1 MTAPEGAN
9 LFRVQNKDTKHEHK
23 VNTEKHTCTCD
34 YFIEHKQPCRHMCVV
49 FHETRRLGDSPE
61 NTMAT
66 FQQFWP
72 SWALST
78 SLSVYCKKSVKR
90 PTILPGAF
98 TGGDAD
104 RILPPAQRK
113 PKGRPRKKR
122 IARNPTKRSRQ
133 EGRIINPWYNSH
145 VARPIPS
152 PNDNNRDQPQKR
164 MRDSGV

>member
-61 NTMAT
+61 KPMAT

-78 SLSVYCKKSVKR
+78 SLSVYCKKSLNALQFFLVRLQVVMQTEFFPRHRENLRVALEKNELQESLKR
-90 PTILPGAF
+90 GA
-98 TGGDAD
+98 D
-104 RILPPAQRK
+104 
-113 PKGRPRKKR
+113 KR
-122 IARNPTKRSRQ
+122 V
-133 EGRIINPWYNSH
+133 E
-145 VARPIPS
+145 
-152 PNDNNRDQPQKR
+152 
-164 MRDSGV
+164 

>member
-1 MTAPEGAN
+1 MGPPEGAN
-9 LFRVQNKDTKHEHK
+9 LFCVQNKDTKHEHK

-61 NTMAT
+61 NPMAT

-78 SLSVYCKKSVKR
+78 SLSVYCKKSVQR

-98 TGGDAD
+98 TGCEAD
-104 RILPPAQRK
+104 RILPRQRENLS
-113 PKGRPRKKR
+113 RPRKTR
-122 IARNPTKRSRQ
+122 IARKPTKRSRQ
-133 EGRIINPWYNSH
+133 EGRIINPRYNSH
-145 VARPIPS
+145 IALPIPS

>member
-1 MTAPEGAN
+1 MSAEGATS
-9 LFRVQNKDTKHEHK
+9 FRVENSNTKHEHK
-23 VNTEKHTCTCD
+23 VNVKKHTCTCD

-61 NTMAT
+61 KPMAT

-78 SLSVYCKKSVKR
+78 SLSVYCKKSVQR

-122 IARNPTKRSRQ
+122 IARKPTKRSRQ
-133 EGRIINPWYNSH
+133 EGTIINVGYNSH